1 MHFIFVF
8 LGGIKALSA
17 AEVAI
22 GFYLHTNCFG
32 HHPKLMAVGH
42 LKKFPCYHPFFLS
55 VTILIPTINSYKQV
69 PEQELKKQGNY
80 WYKE

>member
-8 LGGIKALSA
+8 FGGIKALSA

-32 HHPKLMAVGH
+32 HHPKLIQN
-42 LKKFPCYHPFFLS
+42 FPVIIPFLS